1 MLAACLAVAA
11 IFGVT
16 PVINK
21 YILQSISVEQL
32 VVMSGLLFGLAS
44 VVYGSYRGLW
54 PSIRNVG
61 GETWSLVAV
70 SAALIFVVANYL
82 YLTAIRDG
90 KTYLAAAITASYP
103 LVTAICGYLLF
114 RETVTVQHLVGIG
127 LVVGGVVAL
136 S

>member
-1 MLAACLAVAA
+1 MLAACLAVSA

-16 PVINK
+16 PVLNK

-32 VVMSGLLFGLAS
+32 VVMSGLLFGIAS
-44 VVYGSYRGLW
+44 VVYGCYRGLW
-54 PSIRNVG
+54 PSIQKVG
-61 GETWSLVAV
+61 CETWGLVAV

-103 LVTAICGYLLF
+103 LITALCSYLLF

-127 LVVGGVVAL
+127 LIVGGVVAL